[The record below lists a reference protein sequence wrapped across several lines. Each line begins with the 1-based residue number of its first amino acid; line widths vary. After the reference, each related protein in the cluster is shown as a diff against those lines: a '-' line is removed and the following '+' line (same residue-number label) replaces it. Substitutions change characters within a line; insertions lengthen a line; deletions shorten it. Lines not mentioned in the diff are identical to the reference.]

1 MSIINATSAPPDAPP
16 QDNQTELS
24 NPLLQQAEEKVESG
38 LTPQNRAN
46 YLKIVVAGLHIALAN
61 GPGSF
66 MAKLRNSRDP
76 ISDCATGAVALVL
89 IMRKQAQGVMP
100 MKAAIP
106 AGMTLMFHGLDF
118 IDRAKISKVSEPELD
133 RATTIFTNTLFQ
145 KLGITHAML
154 QQATARVHQ
163 ITQDPDAM
171 AKINLKAGLTR
182 HPMAATPTPLPPGP
196 GDAGAPAA
204 AAPAGLINGPAS

>member
-1 MSIINATSAPPDAPP
+1 MSGIINGTSGDAGRIA
-16 QDNQTELS
+16 DRAMLGGS
-24 NPLLQQAEEKVESG
+24 LGNPLLQQAEDKVESG
-38 LTPQNRAN
+38 LTPENRAN
-46 YLKIVVAGLHIALAN
+46 YLKIVVAGLRIALDK
-61 GPGSF
+61 GPDSF

-89 IMRKQAQGVMP
+89 IMRKQARGVMP

-118 IDRAKISKVSEPELD
+118 IDRAKIAKIAEPELD

-154 QQATARVHQ
+154 QQAASKVHA
-163 ITQDPDAM
+163 ITQDPEAM
-171 AKINLKAGLTR
+171 QKIQMKAGFLR
-182 HPMAATPTPLPPGP
+182 HPNAATPTPLPPGP
-196 GDAGAPAA
+196 G
-204 AAPAGLINGPAS
+204 GLINGGEAQ

>member
-1 MSIINATSAPPDAPP
+1 MSIINATSAPSDAPP
-16 QDNQTELS
+16 TDNQSELT
-24 NPLLQQAEEKVESG
+24 NPLLQQAEDKVEAA
-38 LTPQNRAN
+38 LTPENRQN
-46 YLKIVVAGLHIALAN
+46 YMKVVVAGLHIALDK
-61 GPGSF
+61 GPDSF

-89 IMRKQAQGVMP
+89 IMRKEARGVMP

-118 IDRAKISKVSEPELD
+118 IDHAKIAKIAEPEVD

-154 QQATARVHQ
+154 QQAAVRVHQ

-171 AKINLKAGLTR
+171 AQINLKAGLTR
-182 HPMAATPTPLPPGP
+182 HPMAATPTPLP
-196 GDAGAPAA
+196 DA
-204 AAPAGLINGPAS
+204 